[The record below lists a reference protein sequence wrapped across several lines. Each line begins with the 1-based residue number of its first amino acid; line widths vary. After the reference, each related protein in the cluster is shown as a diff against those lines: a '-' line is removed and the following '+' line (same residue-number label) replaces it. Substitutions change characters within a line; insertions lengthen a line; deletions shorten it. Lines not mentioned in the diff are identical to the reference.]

1 VDSLKRGKIL
11 IEFDRTNRI
20 LTTFAEMLKIGF
32 GMKKHIPFTGIWI
45 AVVLLALMVACDPPK
60 GDVVEPRE
68 KPLPE
73 LAAIDSLMWK
83 QPDSAF
89 AVLRQ
94 FAASPNA
101 DSLDE
106 FNGHYCQL
114 LISELLYKNYY
125 GQSNREGL
133 LHAVDYFD
141 SIAVADGYKKDGRK
155 TDSRGASLRER
166 NVFLDARV
174 HYINGVGFYEKGDVV
189 KACAEYL
196 KALELMEGYFEG
208 KALIGKR
215 AQFMANTYNR
225 MGDLFS
231 EQFMMESAITCYEN
245 ALVYCKIE
253 LTSPIGISNILYR
266 IGKQYDKM
274 NEIDK
279 ARQYFEQALECM
291 TDTNNLVYRDIV
303 SSKAVSDYRYGVEID
318 QPLDELKQIVLLA
331 DNETERLYRCMTIGA
346 LFFEEGIYDSALY
359 YLIPVFENTDNKLSQ
374 IQAAEYLRNVYDS
387 IGEFRK
393 ADVCVRFLADNK
405 KSEGENKALV
415 SKLEDL
421 FKEYMDQKQKK
432 EAEEMREMSIKK
444 TIGIIV
450 PIAIVVA
457 LSIIVLAKL
466 RSKKLLKE
474 QQEEADRL
482 LGETEQEHEKELKL
496 WQAEAD
502 KTLEETKKRYEEE
515 LRQLKV
521 DTEQQLEE
529 VERKHQQ
536 WMAKTKERHEEEL
549 RAQKDLSE
557 KEIEKTKKRHEE
569 ELETERLAYQK
580 EQEALRQNLQQREA
594 QVSALEKVLEQQSEE
609 GAKRRAAFLNEEI
622 CQRILDLLH
631 GKHITSR
638 DTSFQH
644 GIGLKEEDFKQ
655 LKDAVERHY
664 KGFDNMLLSQCASL
678 KQSDLTLCHLHL
690 LGLNE
695 GEIGALKDR
704 TYSAIKKQNENLQEK
719 IGVEE
724 DIASYILRVA
734 EGLCGTQNGTQGGTQ
749 TNEFLDDDLDAWIER
764 QIKDNPKIT
773 TEELAE
779 KSHKGVRTIKR
790 HISMMGHIHY
800 VGSGY
805 SGYWEVSE

>member
-1 VDSLKRGKIL
+1 
-11 IEFDRTNRI
+11 
-20 LTTFAEMLKIGF
+20 MLKIEF
-32 GMKKHIPFTGIWI
+32 GMKKHIPLTGIWI

-60 GDVVEPRE
+60 EKEVEPME
-68 KPLPE
+68 KPIPE

-405 KSEGENKALV
+405 KSEGENKTLV

-482 LGETEQEHEKELKL
+482 LGETEQEHEKELRL

-502 KTLEETKKRYEEE
+502 KTLEETKKKYEEE
-515 LRQLKV
+515 LRQLKAK
-521 DTEQQLEE
+521 TEQQLEE

-536 WMAKTKERHEEEL
+536 WVAKTKERHEEEL
-549 RAQKDLSE
+549 RVQKDQSE

-569 ELETERLAYQK
+569 ELEAERLAYQK

-622 CQRILDLLH
+622 CQRILELLH

-664 KGFDNMLLSQCASL
+664 KGFDNMLLSQCPSL